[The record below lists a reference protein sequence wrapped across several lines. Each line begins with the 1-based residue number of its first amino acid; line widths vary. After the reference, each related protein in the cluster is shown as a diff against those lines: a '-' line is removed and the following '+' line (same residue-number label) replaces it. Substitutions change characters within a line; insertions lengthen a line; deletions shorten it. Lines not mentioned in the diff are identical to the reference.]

1 MFFQTSSQT
10 LCGGLHDAFSALV
23 MVQNLQISEN
33 GEENIRK
40 VLDLLDGSMKKVFD
54 ALKKNKYQN
63 TPQVENVTK
72 QIHSKWDQLKR

>member
-1 MFFQTSSQT
+1 
-10 LCGGLHDAFSALV
+10 

-72 QIHSKWDQLKR
+72 QIHSKWDQLKRWVFKLPLLY